1 MDVNLQD
8 SKILTQ
14 NKNFIIRNFEKNDID
29 SEFIS
34 WFKNKKNFKFSRH
47 QNKNYTE
54 KELINY
60 HQKHKKNPNSMY
72 LVCESK
78 TNGQKI
84 STLTIYFNKE
94 IKTANI
100 GILIG
105 SQKNKNKGYGF
116 KILKL
121 VFNYLF
127 ENKKINQIIMGTE
140 KNNLPMVFLCKKLSM
155 KKKNQFNLNSKII
168 NNFYLNKKNFN
179 IVGIISKD
187 SGSANQILHFVL
199 NKPNKFFLLLL
210 ENPAKKMFHKLKI
223 NNIKFCKSVNELAIN
238 SDYVLSGTGNTEF
251 EKKNMSYIEKN
262 KVDLYAVLDHYTNIK
277 KRFIYKRKIIKPKK
291 IIIFD
296 NTVYQKL
303 KNRISAVKK
312 PNFYLKY
319 LREKLKEKKN
329 KKFILFIG
337 EPFEKKINGKT
348 LDLISFEILIKNFD
362 KFGFLK
368 NNHLIIRLHPKQNG
382 SDKKKYASIINRFNK
397 NMKFSFDK
405 NKELYKS
412 LSISKYVF
420 GITSY
425 ALLLSSYLKIK
436 TFDCIKPSQKIR
448 SLPSK
453 NINSFYKLLAD

>member
-1 MDVNLQD
+1 MDVNLQN
-8 SKILTQ
+8 SNILTQ

-127 ENKKINQIIMGTE
+127 EHKKINQIIMGTE

-168 NNFYLNKKNFN
+168 YNFYLNKKNFN

-277 KRFIYKRKIIKPKK
+277 KRFIYKRKIIKPK
-291 IIIFD
+291 
-296 NTVYQKL
+296 N
-303 KNRISAVKK
+303 N
-312 PNFYLKY
+312 NF
-319 LREKLKEKKN
+319 R
-329 KKFILFIG
+329 
-337 EPFEKKINGKT
+337 
-348 LDLISFEILIKNFD
+348 
-362 KFGFLK
+362 
-368 NNHLIIRLHPKQNG
+368 
-382 SDKKKYASIINRFNK
+382 
-397 NMKFSFDK
+397 
-405 NKELYKS
+405 
-412 LSISKYVF
+412 
-420 GITSY
+420 
-425 ALLLSSYLKIK
+425 
-436 TFDCIKPSQKIR
+436 
-448 SLPSK
+448 
-453 NINSFYKLLAD
+453 